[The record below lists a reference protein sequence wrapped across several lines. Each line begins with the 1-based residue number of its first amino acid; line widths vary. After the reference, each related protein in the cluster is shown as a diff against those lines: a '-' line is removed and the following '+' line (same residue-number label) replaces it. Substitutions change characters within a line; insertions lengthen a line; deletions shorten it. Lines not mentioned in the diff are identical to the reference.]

1 MEIKNIISKQSP
13 NGLFLDIDNKESL
26 FISSLIACNLKKD
39 LLANTGEITKRF
51 HDLFDFKDLTMSFF
65 TIANIVKL
73 FPDEINGKEIAK
85 IMKKLGN
92 MEEKEG
98 GPYKDDKGQIEIG
111 LNSIIFY
118 LLSAL
123 EVEIPNLTELIED
136 HIRKN
141 DFQSDYIKESLSIY
155 LISQTY
161 KGKEK
166 EKLVKMIRERKNEDI
181 LDKILRTISLLY
193 LDCENDTPER
203 IDFVDSNIQQL
214 NNSYSIIKNIKST
227 PELNFSFY
235 HKMIEEKREIGKE
248 KEAERQDKDMI
259 NKIIAKAEQEFS
271 DFPEEFLN
279 ISLEQIVRTIKK
291 NKDKQMSLMSYYT
304 QKALGKNNIPE
315 NEIIELGL
323 MNVFFWTAFI
333 IYDDFWDEDEEAIP
347 KLLPVANAFA
357 RKYICYFYS
366 SINEKDWHIFFNST
380 MDNLDMANSWE
391 TSNCRAKI
399 AGNKLIVPENIP
411 DYADYSYKFFPSS
424 GHILGPIIILIKS
437 GYDLKSKE
445 VDNFINYFKNY
456 LVAMQIND
464 DAHDWEEDIKRGH
477 ISTVVA
483 MMLTE
488 WKKRYPEENK
498 IDLINDIKKLQEIFW
513 FDTLPKSA
521 EIALSFTKKSRE
533 ELKKIALFEDYSY
546 LERFIDMNESIA
558 HKAIIE
564 QKRSIEMLEEF

>member
-1 MEIKNIISKQSP
+1 MEITNIISKQGP
-13 NGLFLDIDNKESL
+13 NGLFLDTDNKESL
-26 FISSLIACNLKKD
+26 FISSLIAYNLKKYF
-39 LLANTGEITKRF
+39 AHTNEIVKGF
-51 HDLFDFKDLTMSFF
+51 HNLFDFTDSTLSFF

-73 FPDEINGKEIAK
+73 FPDEITGKEIAK
-85 IMKKLGN
+85 TMKKLGN

-98 GPYKDDKGQIEIG
+98 GPYKDDKKQIEIG

-136 HIRKN
+136 RIRKN
-141 DFQSDYIKESLSIY
+141 NFQSDYIKESFSIY

-166 EKLVKMIRERKNEDI
+166 EKLIKIIRERKNEDI
-181 LDKILRTISLLY
+181 LDKILGTISLLY
-193 LDCENDTPER
+193 LDCENDIPER
-203 IDFVDSNIQQL
+203 IDYITSNIQQL
-214 NNSYSIIKNIKST
+214 NNSYSIIKNTKST

-235 HKMIEEKREIGKE
+235 HKMIEEKRKIETE
-248 KEAERQDKDMI
+248 KEIERQDKDMI

-271 DFPEEFLN
+271 NFPEEFSN
-279 ISLEQIVRTIKK
+279 ISLEQIIKTIKK

-304 QKALGKNNIPE
+304 LKALGKNNIPE
-315 NEIIELGL
+315 EKIVELGL
-323 MNVFFWTAFI
+323 MNAFFWTAFI
-333 IYDDFWDEDEEAIP
+333 IYDDFWDEDEEAVP
-347 KLLPVANAFA
+347 RLLPSANTFA
-357 RKYICYFYS
+357 RKYICYFHS
-366 SINEKDWHIFFNST
+366 AINEEDWHIFFNNI

-391 TSNCRAKI
+391 TSHCRAKVI
-399 AGNKLIVPENIP
+399 DNKLTVPEIIP

-437 GYDLKSKE
+437 GYNLNSKE
-445 VDNFINYFKNY
+445 VNSFINYFKNY
-456 LVAMQIND
+456 LIAMQIND
-464 DAHDWEEDIKRGH
+464 DSHDWEEDIKRGH

-488 WKKRYPEENK
+488 WKNKYPERKE
-498 IDLINDIKKLQEIFW
+498 IDLTSDIEKLQEIFW

-533 ELKKIALFEDYSY
+533 ELKKITLFENYNY
-546 LERFIDMNESIA
+546 LEKFIDMNENIA
-558 HKAIIE
+558 HKATVE